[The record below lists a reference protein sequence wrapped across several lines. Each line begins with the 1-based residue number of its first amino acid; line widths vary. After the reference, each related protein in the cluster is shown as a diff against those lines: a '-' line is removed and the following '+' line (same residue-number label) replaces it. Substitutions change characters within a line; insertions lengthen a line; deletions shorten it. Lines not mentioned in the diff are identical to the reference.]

1 MSRAQPDRL
10 REVFRWHGWRLLLS
24 ALLVLVAMLAGV
36 GLLGVSGSFLTAA
49 ALAGVSGM
57 STGFNFF
64 SPSAGIRA
72 LTFARI
78 LSRYG
83 EKLIGHDATLRIAR
97 DLRVWFFRR
106 ALPLAPGR
114 LSATRTGDLLAR
126 LMSDI
131 GEVDGLSVRALA
143 PLAALLGIWLAS
155 VAAAALIYLPA
166 AWLLLALGVLIGGAV
181 PWQVVRGGDQR
192 AQLRAQQRTAL
203 RTRMFEGLEG
213 AADIAAIDAQDAWLQ
228 QIDTAA
234 AAVADSDRV
243 QRHRLIT
250 GNLLHALCGGVGL
263 ASMLWLALS
272 AAERGLIAAERA
284 AGLVFLTMALLEVW
298 AGVGLALQALQS
310 ACVAAKRLQAIVDQ
324 APSVTECAQAIDVPL
339 AGTLQLEQVSFAWPG
354 SVRPVLHACDLTL
367 APGERIAI
375 SGDSGSGKSTLSAL
389 LLRLWDPQ
397 GGRLRYAGI
406 DLRDVAQ
413 AQWHQRIAWLP
424 QDAPVFAGSVR
435 DNLIIGNATAN
446 DDALWKVLEQVRLST
461 WVSAQ
466 SGLDTW
472 VGENGATLSA
482 GQARRLALARALLR
496 NAPILLLD
504 EPTDGLDVDTAHAL
518 LLDLAAALGER
529 SLVMITH
536 DVPPPGVV
544 QRHYQMRGRTLEL
557 LHSHASPTNAS

>member
-1 MSRAQPDRL
+1 MSRPQPDRL
-10 REVFRWHGWRLLLS
+10 RDVFRLHAWRLLLS
-24 ALLVLVAMLAGV
+24 AVLVLVTMLAGV
-36 GLLGVSGSFLTAA
+36 GLLGLSGSFLAAA
-49 ALAGVSGM
+49 ALAGVAGM
-57 STGFNFF
+57 GTGFNFF

-78 LSRYG
+78 VSRYG

-143 PLAALLGIWLAS
+143 PLAALLGIWLGG

-166 AWLLLALGVLIGGAV
+166 ACLLLVLGMLIGGLV
-181 PWQVVRGGDQR
+181 PWQVARGGAQR
-192 AQLRAQQRTAL
+192 EQLRAQQRTAL
-203 RTRMFEGLEG
+203 RTQAFEGLEG
-213 AADIAAIDAQDAWLQ
+213 AADLAAVDAQGAWLQ
-228 QIDTAA
+228 RSDAAA
-234 AAVADSDRV
+234 AAVTGGDRI
-243 QRHRLIT
+243 QRRRLIT
-250 GNLLHALCGGVGL
+250 GNLLHALCGGLGL
-263 ASMLWLALS
+263 ASMLWLALG
-272 AAERGLIAAERA
+272 AAERGLIAAELA

-298 AGVGLALQALQS
+298 AGAGLALQALES
-310 ACVAAKRLQAIVDQ
+310 ARVAAGRLQAIVDQ
-324 APSVTECAQAIDVPL
+324 APSVSDPAHAIDVPRT
-339 AGTLQLEQVSFAWPG
+339 GTLQLQQVSFAWPG
-354 SVRPVLHACDLTL
+354 SVRPVLHALDLTL

-375 SGDSGSGKSTLSAL
+375 SGDSGSGKSTVLAL

-397 GGRLRYAGI
+397 AGQLRYAGI
-406 DLRDVAQ
+406 DLRHLAQ

-424 QDAPVFAGSVR
+424 QNAPVFAGSVR
-435 DNLIIGNATAN
+435 DNLLIGDAAA
-446 DDALWKVLEQVRLST
+446 DDAALWQVLQQVRLGA
-461 WVSAQ
+461 WASAND
-466 SGLDTW
+466 GLDTW

-496 NAPILLLD
+496 DAPILLLD

-518 LLDLAAALGER
+518 LVDLAAALGER

-536 DVPPPGVV
+536 DALPPGVV
-544 QRHYQMRGRTLEL
+544 QRHYRMREGTLEL
-557 LHSHASPTNAS
+557 LDQNA

>member
-1 MSRAQPDRL
+1 MSRPQPDRL
-10 REVFRWHGWRLLLS
+10 RDVFRLHAWRLLLS
-24 ALLVLVAMLAGV
+24 AVLVLVTMLAGV
-36 GLLGVSGSFLTAA
+36 GLLGLSGSFLTAA
-49 ALAGVSGM
+49 ALAGVAGM
-57 STGFNFF
+57 GTGFNFF

-78 LSRYG
+78 VSRYG

-143 PLAALLGIWLAS
+143 PLAALLGIWLGG

-166 AWLLLALGVLIGGAV
+166 ACLLLVLGMLIGGLV
-181 PWQVVRGGDQR
+181 PWQVARGGAQR
-192 AQLRAQQRTAL
+192 EQLRAQQRTAL
-203 RTRMFEGLEG
+203 RTQAFEGLEG
-213 AADIAAIDAQDAWLQ
+213 AADLAAVDAQGAWLQ
-228 QIDTAA
+228 RSDAAA
-234 AAVADSDRV
+234 AAVTGGDRI
-243 QRHRLIT
+243 QRRRLIT
-250 GNLLHALCGGVGL
+250 GNLLHALCGGLGL
-263 ASMLWLALS
+263 ASMLWLALG
-272 AAERGLIAAERA
+272 AAERGLIAAELA

-298 AGVGLALQALQS
+298 AGAGLALQALQS
-310 ACVAAKRLQAIVDQ
+310 ARVAARRLQAIVDQ
-324 APSVTECAQAIDVPL
+324 APSVSDPAHAIDVPRT
-339 AGTLQLEQVSFAWPG
+339 GTLQLQQVSFAWPG
-354 SVRPVLHACDLTL
+354 SVRPVLHALDLTL

-375 SGDSGSGKSTLSAL
+375 SGDSGSGKSTVLAL

-397 GGRLRYAGI
+397 AGQLRYAGI
-406 DLRDVAQ
+406 DLRHLAQ

-424 QDAPVFAGSVR
+424 QNAPVFAGSVR
-435 DNLIIGNATAN
+435 ENLLIGDAAA
-446 DDALWKVLEQVRLST
+446 DDAALWQVLQQVRLGA
-461 WVSAQ
+461 WASAND
-466 SGLDTW
+466 GLDTW

-496 NAPILLLD
+496 DAPILLLD

-518 LLDLAAALGER
+518 LVDLAAALGER

-536 DVPPPGVV
+536 DALPPGVV
-544 QRHYQMRGRTLEL
+544 QRHYRMREGTLEL
-557 LHSHASPTNAS
+557 LDQNA

>member
-1 MSRAQPDRL
+1 MSRPQPDRL
-10 REVFRWHGWRLLLS
+10 RDVFRLHAWRLLLS
-24 ALLVLVAMLAGV
+24 AVLVLVTMLAGV
-36 GLLGVSGSFLTAA
+36 GLLGLSGSFLTAA
-49 ALAGVSGM
+49 ALAGVAGM
-57 STGFNFF
+57 GTGFNFF

-78 LSRYG
+78 VSRYG

-143 PLAALLGIWLAS
+143 PLAALLGIWLGG

-166 AWLLLALGVLIGGAV
+166 ACLLLVLGVLIGGLV
-181 PWQVVRGGDQR
+181 PWQVARGGAQR
-192 AQLRAQQRTAL
+192 EQLRAQQRTAL
-203 RTRMFEGLEG
+203 RTQAFEGLEG
-213 AADIAAIDAQDAWLQ
+213 AADLAAVDAQGAWLQ
-228 QIDTAA
+228 RSDAAA
-234 AAVADSDRV
+234 AAVTGGDRI
-243 QRHRLIT
+243 QRRRLII
-250 GNLLHALCGGVGL
+250 GNLLHALCGGLGL
-263 ASMLWLALS
+263 ASMLWLALG
-272 AAERGLIAAERA
+272 AAERGLIAAELA

-298 AGVGLALQALQS
+298 AGAGLALQALQS
-310 ACVAAKRLQAIVDQ
+310 ARVAARRLQAIVDQ
-324 APSVTECAQAIDVPL
+324 APSVSDPAHAIDVPRT
-339 AGTLQLEQVSFAWPG
+339 GTLQLQQVSFAWPG
-354 SVRPVLHACDLTL
+354 SVRPVLHALDLTL

-375 SGDSGSGKSTLSAL
+375 SGDSGSGKSTVLAL

-397 GGRLRYAGI
+397 AGQLRYAGI
-406 DLRDVAQ
+406 DLRHLAQ

-424 QDAPVFAGSVR
+424 QNAPVFAGSVR
-435 DNLIIGNATAN
+435 DNLLIGDAAA
-446 DDALWKVLEQVRLST
+446 DDAALWQVLQQVRLGA
-461 WVSAQ
+461 WASAND
-466 SGLDTW
+466 GLDTW

-496 NAPILLLD
+496 DAPILLLD

-518 LLDLAAALGER
+518 LVDLAAALGER

-536 DVPPPGVV
+536 DALPPGVV
-544 QRHYQMRGRTLEL
+544 QRHYRMREGTLEL
-557 LHSHASPTNAS
+557 LDQNA

>member
-1 MSRAQPDRL
+1 MSRAQPERL
-10 REVFRWHGWRLLLS
+10 RDVFGLHAWRLLLS
-24 ALLVLVAMLAGV
+24 AGLVLVTMLAGV
-36 GLLGVSGSFLTAA
+36 GLLGLSGSFLTAA
-49 ALAGVSGM
+49 ALAGVAGM
-57 STGFNFF
+57 GAGFNFF

-78 LSRYG
+78 VSRYG

-143 PLAALLGIWLAS
+143 PLAALLGIWLGG
-155 VAAAALIYLPA
+155 VVAAALIYLPA
-166 AWLLLALGVLIGGAV
+166 ACVLLVLGVLIGGLV
-181 PWQVVRGGDQR
+181 PWQVARGGSQR
-192 AQLRAQQRTAL
+192 EQLRAQQRTDL
-203 RTRMFEGLEG
+203 RTQAFEGLEG
-213 AADIAAIDAQDAWLQ
+213 AADLAAIDAQGAWLQ
-228 QIDTAA
+228 RSEAAA
-234 AAVADSDRV
+234 AAVTGGDRI
-243 QRHRLIT
+243 QRRRLIT
-250 GNLLHALCGGVGL
+250 GNLLHALCGGLGL
-263 ASMLWLALS
+263 AGMLWLALG
-272 AAERGLIAAERA
+272 AAERGLIGAERA

-298 AGVGLALQALQS
+298 AGAGLALQALQS
-310 ACVAAKRLQAIVDQ
+310 ARVAAGRLQAIVDQ
-324 APSVTECAQAIDVPL
+324 APSVSDPARAIDAPRT
-339 AGTLQLEQVSFAWPG
+339 GTLQLQQVSFAWPG
-354 SVRPVLHACDLTL
+354 SVRPVLHALDLTL

-397 GGRLRYAGI
+397 AGQLRYAGI
-406 DLRDVAQ
+406 DLRHVAQ

-424 QDAPVFAGSVR
+424 QNAPVFAGSVR
-435 DNLIIGNATAN
+435 DNLLIGDPAA
-446 DDALWKVLEQVRLST
+446 DDAALWRVLEQVRLRA
-461 WVSAQ
+461 WASANN
-466 SGLDTW
+466 GLDTW

-496 NAPILLLD
+496 GAPILLLD
-504 EPTDGLDVDTAHAL
+504 EPTDGLDVDTADAL

-536 DVPPPGVV
+536 DALPPGVV
-544 QRHYQMRGRTLEL
+544 QRHYRMREGKLEL
-557 LHSHASPTNAS
+557 LGQSA

>member
-1 MSRAQPDRL
+1 MSRTRPDRL
-10 REVFRWHGWRLLLS
+10 RDVFRRHAWRLLLS
-24 ALLVLVAMLAGV
+24 ALLVLVTMLAGV
-36 GLLGVSGSFLTAA
+36 GLLGLSGSFLTAA
-49 ALAGVSGM
+49 ALAGVAGM
-57 STGFNFF
+57 GTGFNFF

-78 LSRYG
+78 ASRYG

-143 PLAALLGIWLAS
+143 PLAALLGIWLAGI
-155 VAAAALIYLPA
+155 AAAALIHLPA
-166 AWLLLALGVLIGGAV
+166 AGLLLVLGVLIGGLV
-181 PWQVVRGGDQR
+181 PWQVARGGAQR
-192 AQLRAQQRTAL
+192 EHLRAQQRTVL
-203 RTRMFEGLEG
+203 RTQAFEGLEG
-213 AADIAAIDAQDAWLQ
+213 AADLAAVDAQGAWLQ
-228 QIDTAA
+228 QIDAA
-234 AAVADSDRV
+234 AAAMSAGDRI

-250 GNLLHALCGGVGL
+250 GNLLHAFCAGVGL
-263 ASMLWLALS
+263 AGMLWLALS
-272 AAERGLIAAERA
+272 AAERGLIAAELA

-298 AGVGLALQALQS
+298 AGAGLALQALQS
-310 ACVAAKRLQAIVDQ
+310 ARGAAKRLQAIVDQ
-324 APSVTECAQAIDVPL
+324 APSVSDPVHALDVPRT
-339 AGTLQLEQVSFAWPG
+339 GTLQLQQVSFAWPA
-354 SVRPVLHACDLTL
+354 SVRPVLHALDLTL

-375 SGDSGSGKSTLSAL
+375 SGDSGTGKSTLSAL

-397 GGRLRYAGI
+397 EGQLRYAGI
-406 DLRDVAQ
+406 DLRHVAQ
-413 AQWHQRIAWLP
+413 TQWHQRIAWLP
-424 QDAPVFAGSVR
+424 QNAPVFAGSVR
-435 DNLIIGNATAN
+435 ENLLIGDAAA
-446 DDALWKVLEQVRLST
+446 DDAALWQVLEQVRLSA
-461 WVSAQ
+461 WASAHN
-466 SGLDTW
+466 GLDTW

-504 EPTDGLDVDTAHAL
+504 EPTDGLDVETAHAL

-536 DVPPPGVV
+536 DALPPGVV
-544 QRHYQMRGRTLEL
+544 QRHYRMREGRLEL
-557 LHSHASPTNAS
+557 LNQRA

>member
-1 MSRAQPDRL
+1 MSRPQPDRL
-10 REVFRWHGWRLLLS
+10 RDVFRLHAWRLLLS
-24 ALLVLVAMLAGV
+24 AVLVLVTMLAGV
-36 GLLGVSGSFLTAA
+36 GLLGLSGSFLTAA
-49 ALAGVSGM
+49 ALAGVAGM
-57 STGFNFF
+57 GAGFNFF

-78 LSRYG
+78 VSRYG

-143 PLAALLGIWLAS
+143 PLAALLGIWLGG

-166 AWLLLALGVLIGGAV
+166 ACLLLVLGVLIGGLV
-181 PWQVVRGGDQR
+181 PWQVARGGAQR
-192 AQLRAQQRTAL
+192 EQLRAQQRTAL
-203 RTRMFEGLEG
+203 RTQAFEGLEG
-213 AADIAAIDAQDAWLQ
+213 AADLAAVDAQGAWLQ
-228 QIDTAA
+228 RSDAAA
-234 AAVADSDRV
+234 AAVTGGDRI
-243 QRHRLIT
+243 QRRRLIT
-250 GNLLHALCGGVGL
+250 GNLLHALCGGLGL
-263 ASMLWLALS
+263 ASMLWLALG
-272 AAERGLIAAERA
+272 AAERGLIAAELA

-298 AGVGLALQALQS
+298 AGAGLALQALES
-310 ACVAAKRLQAIVDQ
+310 ARVAAGRLQAIVDQ
-324 APSVTECAQAIDVPL
+324 APSVSDPAHAIDVPRT
-339 AGTLQLEQVSFAWPG
+339 GTLQLQQVSFAWPG
-354 SVRPVLHACDLTL
+354 SVRPVLHALDLTL

-375 SGDSGSGKSTLSAL
+375 SGDSGSGKSTVLAL

-397 GGRLRYAGI
+397 AGQLRYAGI
-406 DLRDVAQ
+406 DLRHLAQ

-424 QDAPVFAGSVR
+424 QNAPVFAGSVR
-435 DNLIIGNATAN
+435 DNLLIGDAAA
-446 DDALWKVLEQVRLST
+446 DDAALWQVLQQVRLGA
-461 WVSAQ
+461 WASAND
-466 SGLDTW
+466 GLDTW

-496 NAPILLLD
+496 DAPILLLD

-518 LLDLAAALGER
+518 LVDLAAALGER

-536 DVPPPGVV
+536 DALPPGVV
-544 QRHYQMRGRTLEL
+544 QRHYRMREGTLEL
-557 LHSHASPTNAS
+557 LDQNA

>member
-1 MSRAQPDRL
+1 MSRPQPDRL
-10 REVFRWHGWRLLLS
+10 RDVFRLHAWRLLLS
-24 ALLVLVAMLAGV
+24 AVLVLVTMLAGV
-36 GLLGVSGSFLTAA
+36 GLLGLSGSFLTAA
-49 ALAGVSGM
+49 ALAGVAGM
-57 STGFNFF
+57 GTGFNFF

-78 LSRYG
+78 VSRYG

-143 PLAALLGIWLAS
+143 PLAALLGIWLGG

-166 AWLLLALGVLIGGAV
+166 ACLLLVLGMLIGGLV
-181 PWQVVRGGDQR
+181 PWQVARGGAQR
-192 AQLRAQQRTAL
+192 EQLRAQQRTAL
-203 RTRMFEGLEG
+203 RTQAFEGLEG
-213 AADIAAIDAQDAWLQ
+213 AADLAAVDAQGAWLQ
-228 QIDTAA
+228 RSDAAA
-234 AAVADSDRV
+234 AAVTGGDRI
-243 QRHRLIT
+243 QRRRLIT
-250 GNLLHALCGGVGL
+250 GNLLHALCGGLGL
-263 ASMLWLALS
+263 ASMLWLALG
-272 AAERGLIAAERA
+272 AAERGLIAAELA

-298 AGVGLALQALQS
+298 AGAGLALQALQS
-310 ACVAAKRLQAIVDQ
+310 ARVAARRLQAIVDQ
-324 APSVTECAQAIDVPL
+324 APSVSDPAHAIDVPRT
-339 AGTLQLEQVSFAWPG
+339 GTLQLQQVSFAWPG
-354 SVRPVLHACDLTL
+354 SVRPVLHALDLTL

-375 SGDSGSGKSTLSAL
+375 SGDSGSGKSTVLAL

-397 GGRLRYAGI
+397 AGQLRYAGI
-406 DLRDVAQ
+406 DLRHLAQ

-424 QDAPVFAGSVR
+424 QNAPVFAGSVR
-435 DNLIIGNATAN
+435 DNLLIGDAAA
-446 DDALWKVLEQVRLST
+446 DDAALWQVLQQVRLGA
-461 WVSAQ
+461 WASAND
-466 SGLDTW
+466 GLDTW

-496 NAPILLLD
+496 DAPILLLD

-518 LLDLAAALGER
+518 LVDLAAALGER

-536 DVPPPGVV
+536 DALPPGVV
-544 QRHYQMRGRTLEL
+544 QRHYRMREGTLEL
-557 LHSHASPTNAS
+557 LDQNA

>member
-1 MSRAQPDRL
+1 MSRTRPDRL
-10 REVFRWHGWRLLLS
+10 RDVFRRHAWRLLLS
-24 ALLVLVAMLAGV
+24 ALLVLVTMLAGV
-36 GLLGVSGSFLTAA
+36 GLLGLSGSFLTAA
-49 ALAGVSGM
+49 ALAGVAGM
-57 STGFNFF
+57 GTGFNFF

-78 LSRYG
+78 ASRYG

-143 PLAALLGIWLAS
+143 PLAALLGIWLAGI
-155 VAAAALIYLPA
+155 AAAALIHLPA
-166 AWLLLALGVLIGGAV
+166 AGLLLVLGVLIGGLV
-181 PWQVVRGGDQR
+181 PWQVAHGGAQR
-192 AQLRAQQRTAL
+192 EHLRAQQRTAL
-203 RTRMFEGLEG
+203 RTQAFEGLEG
-213 AADIAAIDAQDAWLQ
+213 AADLAAVDAQGAWLQ
-228 QIDTAA
+228 QIDAA
-234 AAVADSDRV
+234 AAAMSAGDRI
-243 QRHRLIT
+243 QRRRLIT
-250 GNLLHALCGGVGL
+250 GNLLHAFCGGVGL
-263 ASMLWLALS
+263 AGMLWLALS
-272 AAERGLIAAERA
+272 AAERGLIAAELA

-298 AGVGLALQALQS
+298 AGAGLALQALQS
-310 ACVAAKRLQAIVDQ
+310 ARGAAKRLQAIVDQ
-324 APSVTECAQAIDVPL
+324 APSVSDPVHALDVPRT
-339 AGTLQLEQVSFAWPG
+339 GTLQLQQVSFAWPG
-354 SVRPVLHACDLTL
+354 SVRPVLHALDLTL

-397 GGRLRYAGI
+397 EGQLRYAGI
-406 DLRDVAQ
+406 DLRHVAQ
-413 AQWHQRIAWLP
+413 TQWHQRIAWLP
-424 QDAPVFAGSVR
+424 QNAPVFAGSVR
-435 DNLIIGNATAN
+435 ENLLIGDAAA
-446 DDALWKVLEQVRLST
+446 DDAALWQVLEQVRLSA
-461 WVSAQ
+461 WASAHN
-466 SGLDTW
+466 GLDTW

-504 EPTDGLDVDTAHAL
+504 EPTDGLDVETAHAL

-536 DVPPPGVV
+536 DALPPGVV
-544 QRHYQMRGRTLEL
+544 QRHYRMREGALEL
-557 LHSHASPTNAS
+557 LNQSA

>member
-1 MSRAQPDRL
+1 MSRPQPDRL
-10 REVFRWHGWRLLLS
+10 RDVFRLHAWRLLLS
-24 ALLVLVAMLAGV
+24 AVLVLVTMLAGV
-36 GLLGVSGSFLTAA
+36 GLLGLSGSFLTAA
-49 ALAGVSGM
+49 ALAGVAGM
-57 STGFNFF
+57 GTGFNFF

-78 LSRYG
+78 VSRYG

-143 PLAALLGIWLAS
+143 PLAALLGIWLGG

-166 AWLLLALGVLIGGAV
+166 ACLLLVLGMLIGGLV
-181 PWQVVRGGDQR
+181 PWQVARGGAQR
-192 AQLRAQQRTAL
+192 EQLRAQQRTAL
-203 RTRMFEGLEG
+203 RTQAFEGLEG
-213 AADIAAIDAQDAWLQ
+213 AADLAAVDAQGAWLQ
-228 QIDTAA
+228 RSDAA
-234 AAVADSDRV
+234 AAVTGGDRI
-243 QRHRLIT
+243 QRRRLIT
-250 GNLLHALCGGVGL
+250 GNLLHALCGGLGL
-263 ASMLWLALS
+263 ASMLWLALG
-272 AAERGLIAAERA
+272 AAERGLIAAELA

-298 AGVGLALQALQS
+298 AGAGLALQALQS
-310 ACVAAKRLQAIVDQ
+310 ARVAARRLQAIVDQ
-324 APSVTECAQAIDVPL
+324 APSVSDPAHAIDVPRT
-339 AGTLQLEQVSFAWPG
+339 GTLQLQQVSFAWPG
-354 SVRPVLHACDLTL
+354 SVRPVLHALDLTL

-375 SGDSGSGKSTLSAL
+375 SGDSGSGKSTVLAL

-397 GGRLRYAGI
+397 AGQLRYAGI
-406 DLRDVAQ
+406 DLRHLAQ

-424 QDAPVFAGSVR
+424 QNAPVFAGSVR
-435 DNLIIGNATAN
+435 ENLLIGDAAA
-446 DDALWKVLEQVRLST
+446 DDAALWQVLQQVRLGA
-461 WVSAQ
+461 WASAND
-466 SGLDTW
+466 GLDTW

-496 NAPILLLD
+496 DAPILLLD

-518 LLDLAAALGER
+518 LVDLAAALGER

-536 DVPPPGVV
+536 DALPPGVV
-544 QRHYQMRGRTLEL
+544 QRHYRMREGTLEL
-557 LHSHASPTNAS
+557 LDQNA

>member
-1 MSRAQPDRL
+1 MSRPQPDRL
-10 REVFRWHGWRLLLS
+10 RDVFRLHAWRLLLS
-24 ALLVLVAMLAGV
+24 AVLVLVTMLAGV
-36 GLLGVSGSFLTAA
+36 GLLGLSGSFLTAA
-49 ALAGVSGM
+49 ALAGVAGM
-57 STGFNFF
+57 GAGFNFF

-78 LSRYG
+78 VSRYG

-143 PLAALLGIWLAS
+143 PLAALLGIWLGG

-166 AWLLLALGVLIGGAV
+166 ACLLLVLGVLIGGLV
-181 PWQVVRGGDQR
+181 PWQVARGGAQR
-192 AQLRAQQRTAL
+192 EQLRAQQRTAL
-203 RTRMFEGLEG
+203 RTQAFEGLEG
-213 AADIAAIDAQDAWLQ
+213 AADLAAVDAQGAWLQ
-228 QIDTAA
+228 RSDAAA
-234 AAVADSDRV
+234 AAVTGGDRI
-243 QRHRLIT
+243 QRRRLIT
-250 GNLLHALCGGVGL
+250 GNLLHALCGGLGL
-263 ASMLWLALS
+263 ASMLWLALG
-272 AAERGLIAAERA
+272 AAERGLIAAELA

-298 AGVGLALQALQS
+298 AGAGLALQALQS
-310 ACVAAKRLQAIVDQ
+310 ARVAAGRLQAIVDQ
-324 APSVTECAQAIDVPL
+324 APSVSDPAHAIDVPRT
-339 AGTLQLEQVSFAWPG
+339 GTLQLQQVSFAWPG
-354 SVRPVLHACDLTL
+354 SMRPVLHALDLTL

-375 SGDSGSGKSTLSAL
+375 SGDSGSGKSTVLAL

-397 GGRLRYAGI
+397 AGQLRYAGI
-406 DLRDVAQ
+406 DLRHLAQ

-424 QDAPVFAGSVR
+424 QNAPVFAGSVR
-435 DNLIIGNATAN
+435 DNLLIGDAAA
-446 DDALWKVLEQVRLST
+446 DDAALWQVLQQVRLGA
-461 WVSAQ
+461 WASAND
-466 SGLDTW
+466 GLDTW

-496 NAPILLLD
+496 DAPILLLD

-518 LLDLAAALGER
+518 LVDLAAALGER

-536 DVPPPGVV
+536 DALPPGVV
-544 QRHYQMRGRTLEL
+544 QRHYRMREGTLEL
-557 LHSHASPTNAS
+557 LDQNA

>member
-1 MSRAQPDRL
+1 MRD
-10 REVFRWHGWRLLLS
+10 VFRLHAWRLLLS
-24 ALLVLVAMLAGV
+24 AVLVLVTMLAGV
-36 GLLGVSGSFLTAA
+36 GLLGLSGSFLTAA
-49 ALAGVSGM
+49 ALAGVAGM
-57 STGFNFF
+57 GTGFNFF

-78 LSRYG
+78 VSRYG

-143 PLAALLGIWLAS
+143 PLAALLGIWLGG

-166 AWLLLALGVLIGGAV
+166 ACLLLVLGLLIGGLV
-181 PWQVVRGGDQR
+181 PWQVARGGAQR
-192 AQLRAQQRTAL
+192 EQLRAQQRTAL
-203 RTRMFEGLEG
+203 RTQAFEGLEG
-213 AADIAAIDAQDAWLQ
+213 AADLAAVDAQGAWLQ
-228 QIDTAA
+228 RSDAAA
-234 AAVADSDRV
+234 AAVTGGDRI
-243 QRHRLIT
+243 QRRRLIT
-250 GNLLHALCGGVGL
+250 GNLLHALCGGLGL
-263 ASMLWLALS
+263 ASMLWLALG
-272 AAERGLIAAERA
+272 AAERGLIAAELA

-298 AGVGLALQALQS
+298 AGAGLALQALQS
-310 ACVAAKRLQAIVDQ
+310 ARVAARRLQAIVDQ
-324 APSVTECAQAIDVPL
+324 APSVSDPAHAIDVPRT
-339 AGTLQLEQVSFAWPG
+339 GTLQLQQVSFAWPG
-354 SVRPVLHACDLTL
+354 SVRPVLHALDLTL

-375 SGDSGSGKSTLSAL
+375 SGDSGSGKSTVLAL

-397 GGRLRYAGI
+397 AGQLRYAGI
-406 DLRDVAQ
+406 DLRHLAQ

-424 QDAPVFAGSVR
+424 QNAPVFAGSVR
-435 DNLIIGNATAN
+435 DNLLIGDAAA
-446 DDALWKVLEQVRLST
+446 DDAALWQVLQQVRLGA
-461 WVSAQ
+461 WASAND
-466 SGLDTW
+466 GLDTW

-496 NAPILLLD
+496 DAPILLLD

-518 LLDLAAALGER
+518 LVDLAAALGER

-536 DVPPPGVV
+536 DALPPGVV
-544 QRHYQMRGRTLEL
+544 QRHYRMREGTLEL
-557 LHSHASPTNAS
+557 LDQNA